1 MIIKSQ
7 LLRGLFGIEKETLA
21 DLCFTLD
28 NLSIVKTLFKSGS
41 NIFGN
46 IATKLRGEVVDK
58 KKELKEYEDFIS
70 NSLNW
75 HRNAA
80 INNFCEILDIKD
92 FKEIDSVREID
103 DICQSIENKAIVAQ
117 KELNKKFKGKNI
129 IDFQIYNIQLVEK
142 SFSKID
148 KDDRKEIGE
157 SMDEHFTILSKKGK
171 TFKEPINKVKSNF
184 GVKDFKYKS
193 IKKILKN
200 ENYLKKLLVT
210 DDEQGKLIRFI
221 LSEIVISIGKS
232 LVDKTKFYGTLMA
245 SSTALLFVFTGG
257 LEALLAGG
265 FTGVLD
271 RVRGKKAKMTIL
283 CYSVFLLS
291 LNSLET
297 LDPFDEIKEYI
308 KEHNEASASGDEE
321 INF

>member
-41 NIFGN
+41 NIFSN
-46 IATKLRGEVVDK
+46 IATKLKGEVVDRK
-58 KKELKEYEDFIS
+58 EELKEYEDFIS

-92 FKEIDSVREID
+92 FEEIDSVREID
-103 DICQSIENKAIVAQ
+103 DICQSIENKAISAQ

-148 KDDRKEIGE
+148 KDDRKVIGE
-157 SMDEHFTILSKKGK
+157 SMDEHLTILSKKGK

-200 ENYLKKLLVT
+200 EDYLKKLLVT

-297 LDPFDEIKEYI
+297 RDPFDEIKEYNNQ
-308 KEHNEASASGDEE
+308 HNKNEFSLQEE
-321 INF
+321 VSF